1 MATIP
6 IPSRHGPAAHCRYL
20 DSSDDYERSIGFFSD
35 RLPQSKGSTLN
46 KHTIF
51 PATATSRTK
60 RVALG
65 AASVLTAGAL
75 LGVGAQGATAA
86 PLSAEPTSSTS
97 TSSSTSGDAEHGAFL
112 ASLAKELRGD
122 LAHGQSG
129 NVKAQ
134 KVATTLTEHA
144 ELFETLPA
152 NLQDDLTTLRD
163 ASGAA
168 DRTAAVD
175 TLRSTALAGGYGEDV
190 TKVAEAVRDNPEHPL
205 AAAIQAALGSDLA
218 TGSGAAAAGAAE
230 TGAASGAEPSTEQ
243 EPSTAQEPG
252 TEQEPAPE
260 QEPASDAGSS
270 VTELALK
277 LADNPALL
285 EKLPADLQADLAE
298 LKNAPAEEQ
307 AAAAQTLE
315 AAALNGDYGTAVQ
328 NMAERVQAHTAG
340 QADADAETGA
350 GADADAGAGA
360 DVNAGN

>member
-1 MATIP
+1 M
-6 IPSRHGPAAHCRYL
+6 
-20 DSSDDYERSIGFFSD
+20 
-35 RLPQSKGSTLN
+35 N

-86 PLSAEPTSSTS
+86 PLSAEDTSSTS
-97 TSSSTSGDAEHGAFL
+97 SSAGTSGDAGQSNGVFLESL
-112 ASLAKELRGD
+112 ASEVRAD
-122 LAHGQSG
+122 LSHGQSG

-134 KVATTLTEHA
+134 KVATTLSEHA

-152 NLQDDLTTLRD
+152 NLQDDLTTLKD
-163 ASGAA
+163 ASSAA

-175 TLRSTALAGGYGEDV
+175 TVRSTALAGGYGEDV

-205 AAAIQAALGSDLA
+205 AAAIQAALGSDLV
-218 TGSGAAAAGAAE
+218 TGSGAAAAGAPK
-230 TGAASGAEPSTEQ
+230 TDVSSGAEPSTGQ
-243 EPSTAQEPG
+243 EPA
-252 TEQEPAPE
+252 TEQEPA
-260 QEPASDAGSS
+260 ADAGSS

-285 EKLPADLQADLAE
+285 EKLPAELQADLAE
-298 LKNAPAEEQ
+298 LKSAPAEEQ
-307 AAAAQTLE
+307 DAAAQKLE
-315 AAALNGDYGTAVQ
+315 AAALNGDYGTAAQ
-328 NMAERVQAHTAG
+328 NIAERVQAHTAA
-340 QADADAETGA
+340 QADADAVTGA
-350 GADADAGAGA
+350 GADADADADADAGSGA

>member
-1 MATIP
+1 M
-6 IPSRHGPAAHCRYL
+6 
-20 DSSDDYERSIGFFSD
+20 
-35 RLPQSKGSTLN
+35 N

-230 TGAASGAEPSTEQ
+230 TGAASGAEPST
-243 EPSTAQEPG
+243 AQEPG

-260 QEPASDAGSS
+260 QKPASDAGSS